1 MIKRILSCT
10 KSDFEKMTPMDLKL
24 SIRLAEG
31 RTILG
36 QSFNGTGNS
45 LLGSET
51 TNPELEA
58 AFGADIL
65 LLNGYSLDEKSPLY
79 GVKRISY
86 SKGIEIL
93 HVNDIKKLVNRPVGI
108 YLECVSSERD
118 HLYINDFALGRT
130 ATEENF
136 IKAVDEGADF
146 IILGANPSMN
156 AKVDDIIAAT
166 KVAGKTIKGKAMIFS
181 GKWEDGVYEKV
192 LGDPMAKK
200 PAREF
205 IDAIM
210 DAGADV
216 VDFPAPGSRQGITVD
231 TIRELVEYVHY
242 KDADTMT
249 MSFID
254 GSVEGADVDTIRI
267 LAIKSRE
274 TGADIHAIG
283 DAGLAGS
290 SLPENIYQLSLS
302 VKGRRLTWERMA
314 GHNR

>member
-36 QSFNGTGNS
+36 QSFNGMGNS
-45 LLGSET
+45 LLGGV

-65 LLNGYSLDEKSPLY
+65 LLNGYSLDESSPMY
-79 GVKRISY
+79 GVKHY
-86 SKGIEIL
+86 NHAKGMQIL
-93 HVNDIKKLVNRPVGI
+93 HVQDIKKLVNRPVGI
-108 YLECVSSERD
+108 YLECVSSEGE
-118 HLYINDFALGRT
+118 HLYMNDFAKGRT

-136 IKAVDEGADF
+136 VKAVEEGADF

-166 KVAGKTIKGKAMIFS
+166 KVAGKTIKGKALIFA

-200 PAREF
+200 PAKEF
-205 IDAIM
+205 IDALM

-216 VDFPAPGSRQGITVD
+216 IDFPAPGSRQGITVD
-231 TIRELVEYVHY
+231 MIRELVEYVHH

-283 DAGLAGS
+283 DAGLAGC

>member
-1 MIKRILSCT
+1 MIKRILSCS

-24 SIRLAEG
+24 SIRLTEG
-31 RTILG
+31 RTIMA
-36 QSFNGTGNS
+36 QSFNGMGGS
-45 LLGSET
+45 LVGV

-65 LLNGYSLDEKSPLY
+65 LLNGYSFDEKSPLY
-79 GVKRISY
+79 GVKTFTVGE
-86 SKGIEIL
+86 GIKIL
-93 HVNDIKKLVNRPVGI
+93 HVGDIKKLVNRPVGV
-108 YLECVSSERD
+108 YLECVPSD
-118 HLYINDFALGRT
+118 INHSYFEGFGLGRV

-136 IKAVDEGADF
+136 LKAVEEGADF
-146 IILGANPSMN
+146 IVLGANPTMN
-156 AKVDDIIAAT
+156 AKVDDIIRAT
-166 KVAGKTIKGKAMIFS
+166 ELAGKVVKRQTLIFS

-200 PAREF
+200 PVKDF
-205 IDAIM
+205 IDALM

-216 VDFPAPGSRQGITVD
+216 IDFPAPGSRQGITVD
-231 TIRELVEYVHY
+231 MIRDLVEYVHH
-242 KDADTMT
+242 KDLDTMT

-267 LAIKSRE
+267 LALKSRE
-274 TGADIHAIG
+274 TGADIHALG
-283 DAGLAGS
+283 DAGLSGC

-314 GHNR
+314 GNNR

>member
-1 MIKRILSCT
+1 MVKRLISCT

-24 SIRLAEG
+24 SIRLSEG

-36 QSFNGTGNS
+36 QSFNGMGNA
-45 LLGSET
+45 LLGSV

-65 LLNGYSLDEKSPLY
+65 LLNGYSLDEKSPMY
-79 GVKRISY
+79 GVKHY
-86 SKGIEIL
+86 SHAKGMQIL
-93 HVNDIKKLVNRPVGI
+93 HVKDIKELVNRPVGI
-108 YLECVSSERD
+108 YLECVNSEGE
-118 HLYINDFALGRT
+118 HLYVNNFSLGRT
-130 ATEENF
+130 ATKENF
-136 IKAVDEGADF
+136 EKALEEGADF

-156 AKVDDIIAAT
+156 AKIDDIVAAT
-166 KVAGKTIKGKAMIFS
+166 KVAGKTVKGKIMIFS

-200 PAREF
+200 PAKEF
-205 IDAIM
+205 IDELM
-210 DAGADV
+210 DAGTDV
-216 VDFPAPGSRQGITVD
+216 IDFPAPGSRQGITVD
-231 TIRELVEYVHY
+231 MIRDLVEYVHK

-254 GSVEGADVDTIRI
+254 GSVEGADVDTIRA
-267 LAIKSRE
+267 LAIRSRE

-314 GHNR
+314 GNNR

>member
-1 MIKRILSCT
+1 MTKRILSCT

-36 QSFNGTGNS
+36 QSFNGMGNS
-45 LLGSET
+45 LLGGV

-65 LLNGYSLDEKSPLY
+65 LLNGYSLDEKSPMY
-79 GVKRISY
+79 GVKHY
-86 SKGIEIL
+86 NHAMGLQTL
-93 HVNDIKKLVNRPVGI
+93 HVRDIKRLVNRPVGV
-108 YLECVSSERD
+108 YLECVSSEEK
-118 HLYINDFALGRT
+118 HLYINGFALGRT

-136 IKAVDEGADF
+136 NKAVEEGADF

-166 KVAGKTIKGKAMIFS
+166 KIAGETIKGKAMIFS

-200 PAREF
+200 PAKEF

-231 TIRELVEYVHY
+231 MIRELVEYVHH

>member
-10 KSDFEKMTPMDLKL
+10 KSDFEKMSPVDLKL

-36 QSFNGTGNS
+36 QSFNGMGNS
-45 LLGSET
+45 LLGGV

-65 LLNGYSLDEKSPLY
+65 LLNGYSLDETSPMF
-79 GVKRISY
+79 GVKHY
-86 SKGIEIL
+86 NHAEGMQVL
-93 HVNDIKKLVNRPVGI
+93 HVKDIKKLVNRPVGV
-108 YLECVSSERD
+108 YLECVSSEGE
-118 HLYINDFALGRT
+118 HLYMNDFAKGRT

-136 IKAVDEGADF
+136 VKAVEEGADF

-156 AKVDDIIAAT
+156 AKIDDIITAT
-166 KVAGKTIKGKAMIFS
+166 KVAGKTVKGKTMIFS

-192 LGDPMAKK
+192 LGDPLAKQ
-200 PAREF
+200 PAKEF
-205 IDAIM
+205 IDALM

-216 VDFPAPGSRQGITVD
+216 IDFPAPGSRQGITVD
-231 TIRELVEYVHY
+231 MIRELVEYVHH

-314 GHNR
+314 GNNR

>member
-1 MIKRILSCT
+1 MVKRLLNCT
-10 KSDFEKMTPMDLKL
+10 RSDFEKMSPMDLKL

-45 LLGSET
+45 LQGQI

-65 LLNGYSLDEKSPLY
+65 MLNGYSFDEHSPLY
-79 GVKRISY
+79 GVKYYDHASGM
-86 SKGIEIL
+86 KIL
-93 HVNDIKKLVNRPVGI
+93 KVQDIKKLVNRPVGV
-108 YLECVSSERD
+108 YLECVSAEGD
-118 HLYINDFALGRT
+118 HLYMNDFAKGRT
-130 ATEENF
+130 ATRENF
-136 IKAVDEGADF
+136 EKAVEEGADF

-166 KVAGKTIKGKAMIFS
+166 EVAGKTVKGKAMIFS

-192 LGDPMAKK
+192 LGDPMAAK
-200 PAREF
+200 PAKEF

-216 VDFPAPGSRQGITVD
+216 VNFPAPGSRQGITVD
-231 TIRELVEYVHY
+231 MIRELVEYVHK
-242 KDADTMT
+242 KDPDTMT

-290 SLPENIYQLSLS
+290 TLPENIYQLSLAA
-302 VKGRRLTWERMA
+302 KGRRLTWFRMA
-314 GHNR
+314 ANNR

>member
-1 MIKRILSCT
+1 M
-10 KSDFEKMTPMDLKL
+10 
-24 SIRLAEG
+24 
-31 RTILG
+31 
-36 QSFNGTGNS
+36 Q
-45 LLGSET
+45 
-51 TNPELEA
+51 
-58 AFGADIL
+58 
-65 LLNGYSLDEKSPLY
+65 
-79 GVKRISY
+79 
-86 SKGIEIL
+86 IL
-93 HVNDIKKLVNRPVGI
+93 HVQDIKKLVNRPVGI
-108 YLECVSSERD
+108 YLECVSSEGE
-118 HLYINDFALGRT
+118 HLYMNDFAKGRT

-136 IKAVDEGADF
+136 VKAVEEGADF

-166 KVAGKTIKGKAMIFS
+166 KVAGKTIKGKALIFA

-200 PAREF
+200 PAKEF
-205 IDAIM
+205 IDALM

-216 VDFPAPGSRQGITVD
+216 IDFPAPGSRQGITVD
-231 TIRELVEYVHY
+231 MIRELVEYVHH

-283 DAGLAGS
+283 DAGLAGC

>member
-36 QSFNGTGNS
+36 QSFNGMGNS
-45 LLGSET
+45 LLGGV

-65 LLNGYSLDEKSPLY
+65 LLNGYSLDESSPMY
-79 GVKRISY
+79 GVKHY
-86 SKGIEIL
+86 NHAKGMQIL
-93 HVNDIKKLVNRPVGI
+93 HVQDIKKLVNRPVGI
-108 YLECVSSERD
+108 YLECVSSEGE
-118 HLYINDFALGRT
+118 HLYMNDFAKGRT

-136 IKAVDEGADF
+136 VKAVEEGADF

-156 AKVDDIIAAT
+156 AKVDDIIAST
-166 KVAGKTIKGKAMIFS
+166 KVAGKTIKGKALIFA

-200 PAREF
+200 PAKEF

-216 VDFPAPGSRQGITVD
+216 IDFPAPGSRQGITVD
-231 TIRELVEYVHY
+231 MIRELVEYVHH

-283 DAGLAGS
+283 DAGLAGC